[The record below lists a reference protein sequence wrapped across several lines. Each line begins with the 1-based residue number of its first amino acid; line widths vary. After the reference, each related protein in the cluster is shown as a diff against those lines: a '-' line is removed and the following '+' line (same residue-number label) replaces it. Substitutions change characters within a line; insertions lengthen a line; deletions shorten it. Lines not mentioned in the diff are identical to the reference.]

1 MCVLVKRWFEQ
12 GARVGMIM
20 ALMVA
25 VAAVLYA
32 PAASAKTANTIKVS
46 PVRTDIQIEPGK
58 SKTIQ
63 MTLTNLTTSPIT
75 IHPAQ
80 NDFVAG
86 DEAGGPALILDEDKE
101 APTHSLKRFM
111 EPLKDVTIPAKQAKN
126 IQVRINVPAN
136 AQAGGYFGAIRF
148 APTTPDE
155 GGQVNLAPSVASLI
169 LLTVPGDLVESLEM
183 TDFDVQQEG
192 RSNGLFVSSKDIQA
206 SVRFKSLGNV
216 QVGPFGKVSVKQG
229 DRVVYEADFNINN
242 PRDMVLPDSAR
253 RWSIPLKDIGDFGR
267 YTVYATFT
275 YGKEN
280 KTIEIEKS
288 FWVIPQ
294 YVFIIAIVLVI
305 ALIGAIVFGILYFR
319 KRRAR
324 RSRKYGIH
332 HRR

>member
-1 MCVLVKRWFEQ
+1 MLVKRWFGQ
-12 GARVGMIM
+12 AARVGMIM
-20 ALMVA
+20 ALMMVA
-25 VAAVLYA
+25 AAVLHM
-32 PAASAKTANTIKVS
+32 PTASAKTANTIKVS
-46 PVRTDIQIEPGK
+46 PVRTDLQIAPGK
-58 SKTIQ
+58 SQTIQ
-63 MTLTNLTTSPIT
+63 MTVTNLTNSPIT

-86 DEAGGPALILDEDKE
+86 DEAGGPALILDENKE

-126 IQVRINVPAN
+126 IKVRINVPAN

-148 APTTPDE
+148 APSNPDE

-169 LLTVPGDLVESLEM
+169 LLTVPGDLVENLEM
-183 TDFDVQQEG
+183 TDFDVQQDG
-192 RSNGLFVSSKDIQA
+192 RSNSLFVTPKDLQA

-229 DRVVYEADFNINN
+229 DRVVYESDFNIRT

-253 RWSIPLKDIGDFGR
+253 RWSVPLKDIGEFGR
-267 YTVYATFT
+267 YTVHATFT

-294 YVFIIAIVLVI
+294 YVFIIAIVLAA
-305 ALIGAIVFGILYFR
+305 ALIAAIVFGVFYFR

-324 RSRKYGIH
+324 RSRKYGTH